1 MKLLAFLFLHL
12 LCFFACSLICLSIEN
27 MLVLDGNLKS
37 VYSSRKNYYKSQRS
51 QMCIP
56 FKKRKLFNCSSSDTN
71 SNGYIRSDDT
81 CYSPKND
88 TNQSVSC
95 SSSGMSQGFT
105 LNDFLP
111 LKLILWTTWFN
122 CFWNQLLNKFQIFD
136 ACYQFGKC
144 TKCPSSKTRKSEC
157 RFP

>member
-1 MKLLAFLFLHL
+1 MKFPAFLFLHS

-51 QMCIP
+51 QMNIP
-56 FKKRKLFNCSSSDTN
+56 FKKRKLFNCSSDTN

-111 LKLILWTTWFN
+111 LKLILWTT
-122 CFWNQLLNKFQIFD
+122 
-136 ACYQFGKC
+136 
-144 TKCPSSKTRKSEC
+144 
-157 RFP
+157 